1 MSFEFILI
9 NPVKD
14 TEIEKLIK
22 NLNHN
27 KSLGPWSIP
36 VEILKNHVN
45 DLKQPL
51 ALLINLSFQPGVFLE
66 ALKTARVTT
75 IFKKDNP

>member
-27 KSLGPWSIP
+27 KSLGP
-36 VEILKNHVN
+36 
-45 DLKQPL
+45 
-51 ALLINLSFQPGVFLE
+51 
-66 ALKTARVTT
+66 
-75 IFKKDNP
+75 